1 MKRLTLA
8 TAILLAACVSPHAP
22 PTHQHSFA
30 DAEKW
35 ARVFDEPERDA
46 WQKPHEVIQAL
57 GLKPDAAVADI
68 GAGTGYFAV
77 RLAHLVPKGKVYAV
91 DVEPGMVDYLEKRAQ
106 REQLPNLL
114 ALEGEPGD
122 PRLPARVDL
131 VLIVDTVHHIEERE
145 RYFEKLKSALKPGGR
160 VAIIDFRIEAK
171 QGPPRHS
178 RIAPERVKSEL
189 AAAGYA
195 LAQEHGFLP
204 QQYFLVFTA
213 RD

>member
-8 TAILLAACVSPHAP
+8 TAILLAACVSPQAPHA
-22 PTHQHSFA
+22 HQHSFV

-35 ARVFDEPERDA
+35 ARVFDDPERDA

-57 GLKPDAAVADI
+57 GLRPDAAVADI

-131 VLIVDTVHHIEERE
+131 VLLVDTVHHIEERE
-145 RYFEKLKSALKPGGR
+145 RYFEKLKGALKPGGR